1 MERTP
6 RQVVTEIKAELRRR
20 KIARWAMI
28 ARKMKKEEP
37 MTDLSIDLSWIT
49 EFCWGNRE
57 YRQECVE
64 ANILPSLILLLKSKK
79 NKEAANSASAISA
92 IAVENEHKQACI
104 DAGAVPAL
112 VPLIGSLKGKE
123 SQYALSALLCI
134 SRDSYSPGNLA
145 CVQAGLIPILLKRI
159 STLGDRKH
167 QTDIDLLK
175 NLAIGDYEFV
185 DACVSAGTISTMVRM
200 ISSRAS
206 SGLNIYNYLCVLQ
219 YITAGR
225 EWCREELVREGVIPL
240 VVSLIE
246 SSDED
251 SFVHIH
257 DILVSM
263 CDQSTPFWKSSVWP
277 MLQKRNRFLMGRF

>member
-6 RQVVTEIKAELRRR
+6 RQVVNEIKVELRRR
-20 KIARWAMI
+20 KIARWSMI

-37 MTDLSIDLSWIT
+37 TTDLSIDLSWIT
-49 EFCWGNRE
+49 EFCWGNSE

-64 ANILPSLILLLKSKK
+64 ANILPSLVLLLKSKK
-79 NKEAANSASAISA
+79 NKEAEKSAYAISA
-92 IAVENEHKQACI
+92 IAVGDYRQTCI

-112 VPLIGSLKGKE
+112 VPLISSLKGKE
-123 SQYALSALLCI
+123 SQYALSALLSI
-134 SRDSYSPGNLA
+134 SSDSYSPGNLA
-145 CVQAGLIPILLKRI
+145 CVQAGVIPILLKRI
-159 STLGDRKH
+159 RTLGDRKI

-175 NLAIGDYEFV
+175 NLANGDYEFV
-185 DACVSAGTISTMVRM
+185 EACVSAGTISTMVSV
-200 ISSRAS
+200 ISSRVA
-206 SGLNIYNYLCVLQ
+206 SGLYISNYLCILQ
-219 YITAGR
+219 YITAGD
-225 EWCREELVREGVIPL
+225 EWCRAELLREGVIPL

-277 MLQKRNRFLMGRF
+277 MLQRKDKLLMGRF